1 MSIQS
6 YEMHRRQNLRT
17 SILQVLNV
25 ARPYATSEKLILQTL
40 GDVQED
46 AGPAELR
53 RELDYL
59 EDKAILR
66 VRDRRAPVWM
76 IELTAY
82 GVDIVEGAV
91 DLPPGL
97 DPFH

>member
-1 MSIQS
+1 MMDSF
-6 YEMHRRQNLRT
+6 EKHRRQNLRT

-25 ARPYATSEKLILQTL
+25 ARPYAAAETLILQTL

-46 AGPAELR
+46 CGPGELR

-59 EDKAILR
+59 EDKIIVR
-66 VRDRRAPVWM
+66 IRDRKASIWQV
-76 IELTAY
+76 ELTSY
-82 GVDIVEGAV
+82 GVDVVEGAV

>member
-1 MSIQS
+1 MHTF
-6 YEMHRRQNLRT
+6 ETHRRQNLRT

-25 ARPYATSEKLILQTL
+25 ARPYATSEKLVLQTL

-46 AGPAELR
+46 CGPGELR

-59 EDKAILR
+59 AEKEI
-66 VRDRRAPVWM
+66 VVIRDRSAPVWM
-76 IELTAY
+76 ISLTAY
-82 GVDIVEGAV
+82 GVDVVEGAV
-91 DLPPGL
+91 ELPPGL